1 VNISQLISVL
11 DLAGVAVFA
20 ASGGLVASRKEM
32 DLIGFGLMAALTGLG
47 GGTIRDLIVG
57 REVFW
62 LHSQSHVIVCLVVAG
77 LVFFIAPML
86 QRRFTALLWA
96 DAVGLS
102 VFAVMGTHIALV
114 EGVFWMQAIIFGMMT
129 ATFGGLMRD
138 VIAGEVSLFLKPEI
152 YATATLVGG
161 GVYILLLQFDIFQP
175 LSAVLAVIAAFIVR
189 SGGIIWKW
197 ELPKYKPRPGREY

>member
-1 VNISQLISVL
+1 MISIL

-20 ASGGLVASRKEM
+20 ASGSLVASRKEM
-32 DLIGFGLMAALTGLG
+32 DLIGFGLMAALTGMG
-47 GGTIRDLIVG
+47 GGTIRDLILG

-62 LHSQSHVIVCLVVAG
+62 LQSQSHVFVCLVVAV

-102 VFAVMGTHIALV
+102 VFAVMGTHIAMV
-114 EGVFWMQAIIFGMMT
+114 EGVYWLQAIIFGMMT

-138 VIAGEVSLFLKPEI
+138 VIAGEASLFLKPEV
-152 YATATLVGG
+152 YVTATLIGG
-161 GVYILLLQFDIFQP
+161 AVYMLLLQFAIFQP
-175 LSAVLAVIAAFIVR
+175 LAAVLAVFAAFIVR
-189 SGGIIWKW
+189 AGGIIWKW